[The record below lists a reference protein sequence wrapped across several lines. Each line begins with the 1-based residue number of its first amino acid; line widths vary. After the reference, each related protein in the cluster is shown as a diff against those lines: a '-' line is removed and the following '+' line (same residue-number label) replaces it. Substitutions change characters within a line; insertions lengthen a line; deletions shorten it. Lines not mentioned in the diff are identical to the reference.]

1 MYNLRT
7 DAYHSQDT
15 IGELQYLIDLSTNNK
30 EELDYS
36 ILYVQNRI
44 VNLNH
49 ILKGVRDELLDFL
62 EKHQLTPESFPVIS
76 RVLCDDV
83 MPDTA
88 PEQNIGAVD
97 VEKAM
102 KKNIPNETFD
112 LLKIRITV
120 HVTVEL
126 NQRIDYVRKLKL
138 NLAKYCAD
146 LAKLYK
152 AKSDYAEKEDSFGE
166 PYKEIRTDL
175 ENFIALHKSIGE
187 FKYLFTNTPG
197 TYTMDHSV
205 KLQDSKTGQYGVY
218 YIGKKKSI
226 KNQADKI
233 LENFQDIA
241 RYEQVPTPVV
251 FIAIKKGESTIPE
264 NLLKISK
271 YFSEQGDTPS
281 DSILPTHYVDAY
293 DIKSGIIGK
302 VNAIM
307 LNVSVM
313 ISVTKDA
320 LDAIR
325 GTTGLGNRDLEGIY
339 NLAIEISK
347 SPANS
352 RKIEQQE
359 FKDITETNRTF
370 LVQAQKKAE
379 YFKGY
384 LQRGVKALDQVF
396 LKTQRDL
403 LVRMSFLGY
412 PKDSIKGRTETL
424 ENHVREKVRAKFGF
438 IPFEDEQVVMNQ
450 DGSFCFVKR
459 SELDPATVSKD
470 NFKPGIRKSDA
481 EAASLA
487 KAALK

>member
-49 ILKGVRDELLDFL
+49 ILKGVREELLDFL
-62 EKHQLTPESFPVIS
+62 EKHQLSPEAFPVIS

-126 NQRIDYVRKLKL
+126 NDRIDYVRKLKL
-138 NLAKYCAD
+138 NMAKYCAD

-152 AKSDYAEKEDSFGE
+152 AKSDYSEKENSFGE
-166 PYKEIRTDL
+166 SYKEIRTDL
-175 ENFIALHKSIGE
+175 ENFVALHKSLGE

-226 KNQADKI
+226 KNQADK
-233 LENFQDIA
+233 LQENFINVNRYDAVSALTNDIA
-241 RYEQVPTPVV
+241 V
-251 FIAIKKGESTIPE
+251 IAEK
-264 NLLKISK
+264 LKDISN

-281 DSILPTHYVDAY
+281 NSILPTQYVDAY
-293 DIKSGIIGK
+293 DIKSDVIRM
-302 VNAIM
+302 VTSLM
-307 LNVSVM
+307 LSVSAM
-313 ISVTKDA
+313 VTNTKA
-320 LDAIR
+320 VLDAVR

-379 YFKGY
+379 SFKGY
-384 LQRGVKALDQVF
+384 LQRGVKALDEVF

-412 PKDSIKGRTETL
+412 PKESIKGRTETL

-438 IPFEDEQVVMNQ
+438 VPFEDEQVVMNQ
-450 DGSFCFVKR
+450 DGSYCFVKK

-481 EAASLA
+481 EAAGLV